1 MMNNAPMNP
10 MQLIQMLRNGG
21 NPNQLIAMAAQRNP
35 ALRQAMQMV
44 NGRTPEQVRDMAYD
58 LAKQRGVDLNQ
69 LARQL
74 GIRLPK

>member
-10 MQLIQMLRNGG
+10 MQLIQMLQNGG

-58 LAKQRGVDLNQ
+58 LAKQRGVDLNR
-69 LARQL
+69 LAQQL

>member
-10 MQLIQMLRNGG
+10 MQLIQMLQNGG

-69 LARQL
+69 LARQI

>member
-1 MMNNAPMNP
+1 MMNSAPMNP
-10 MQLIQMLRNGG
+10 MQLIQMLQNGG

-69 LARQL
+69 LAQRL

>member
-1 MMNNAPMNP
+1 MNSAPMNP
-10 MQLIQMLRNGG
+10 MQLIQMLQNGG

-69 LARQL
+69 LAQRL

>member
-1 MMNNAPMNP
+1 MMNSAPMNP
-10 MQLIQMLRNGG
+10 MQLIQMLQNGG

>member
-69 LARQL
+69 LAQKL
-74 GIRLPK
+74 GIHLPK